1 LGRTIFIYYRSAI
14 LFMMHKTN
22 EGLLQL
28 EMALSKSSKWLNKF
42 VKFYPE
48 VVQDSKVMSLL
59 SQYKK
64 DKKRKRS

>member
-1 LGRTIFIYYRSAI
+1 
-14 LFMMHKTN
+14 MMHKTN

-28 EMALSKSSKWLNKF
+28 EMALSKSPKWLNKF

-64 DKKRKRS
+64 DRKRKRS

>member
-1 LGRTIFIYYRSAI
+1 MDKSS
-14 LFMMHKTN
+14 

-48 VVQDSKVMSLL
+48 VVQDAKVMILL

-64 DKKRKRS
+64 SKKRKGS